1 MSVLLVTTVYAVA
14 IALTSSEVAQL
25 GGTGLVDVNCPANPC
40 QVSKVSWTLTGTAP
54 FRVDRVNVQWTTAKT
69 TGATYTVYVTLYD
82 SANTVIS
89 SGSANQPASSSQ
101 VTTVVD
107 VNPNVDPRDVYR
119 VEVVIVEN

>member
-1 MSVLLVTTVYAVA
+1 M
-14 IALTSSEVAQL
+14 TSSEVAQL